1 MQISIRRLPVLL
13 SLTLSLCP
21 QLACTDDPEHEHG
34 HCGDGHFDDECPF
47 AQTLFVAHEG
57 SLVGYDIASREEH
70 AGAVTDITGPVDLQ
84 ALEDGTVMVNLTG
97 TNEILAIDGMT
108 MLELARIR
116 SSTASAV
123 RPVHSYVSPERGGR
137 RYWLALND
145 GEEGELTT
153 NSAVL
158 VDISPN
164 RRTRFEIVGEVGLGI
179 GHHKASFSSTLE
191 RFVASNIADCENV
204 ISVYDYSDLENIEE
218 LATFSGSDA
227 GFDGTDPGAGNFDP
241 TFCDPTFERGLP
253 PAPHGCTTSSL
264 SGKAYCSVTNSGEI
278 VAVDI
283 DAEPPAFER
292 IASQGRGGGFMLAHP
307 DGRYIYGMQEEPREG
322 GDGANCQIGQ
332 IVVIDAVD
340 DTLVAELPV
349 RYRGPD
355 CDDILSGTAAETA
368 NFAHVH
374 FSQDGETLFV
384 PTSGGFNVTD
394 ARVDQVVVI
403 DTSDPTNPAQL
414 ESISVGTHTG
424 HSSSTV
430 SGDGSWLFVVHTV
443 DATVSQIDMASRRL
457 VATFEVG
464 QRPKVVATF
473 GTAEGPSEQTGPVAR

>member
-1 MQISIRRLPVLL
+1 MQTSLRRFPVLL
-13 SLTLSLCP
+13 ALALSLSP
-21 QLACTDDPEHEHG
+21 QLACTDEHEHEHG
-34 HCGDGHFDDECPF
+34 HCGDHFDEECPF

-57 SLVGYDIASREEH
+57 SLVGYDVASREEH

-84 ALEDGTVMVNLTG
+84 ALDDGTVMVNLTG
-97 TNEILAIDGMT
+97 TNEVLAVDGMT

-123 RPVHSYVSPERGGR
+123 RPVHSYITPERGGR

-145 GEEGELTT
+145 GEEAELAT

-164 RRTRFEIVGEVGLGI
+164 SRTRFEIVGEVGLGV

-191 RFVASNIADCENV
+191 RFVATNIADCENV
-204 ISVYDYSDLENIEE
+204 LSVYDYSDRENIEE

-227 GFDGTDPGAGNFDP
+227 GFEGPDPGAGNFDP

-264 SGKAYCSVTNSGEI
+264 SGKAYCSVTNSGDV
-278 VAVDI
+278 VAVDL

-292 IASQGRGGGFMLAHP
+292 IATQGRGGGFMLAHP
-307 DGRYIYGMQEEPREG
+307 EGRYIYGMQEEPREG
-322 GDGANCQIGQ
+322 GDGAVCQIGQ
-332 IVVIDAVD
+332 IVVIDAND
-340 DTLVAELPV
+340 DSLVAELPV

-355 CDDILSGTAAETA
+355 CEDLLSGTAAETA

-374 FSQDGETLFV
+374 FSHDGETLFV

-414 ESISVGTHTG
+414 ESISVGVHTG

-430 SGDGSWLFVVHTV
+430 SGDGRWLFVVHTV
-443 DATVSQIDMASRRL
+443 DATVSQIDMASKSV
-457 VATFEVG
+457 VATFQVE

-473 GTAEGPSEQTGPVAR
+473 GTVEGPSEQTGSIAR

>member
-204 ISVYDYSDLENIEE
+204 ISVY
-218 LATFSGSDA
+218 
-227 GFDGTDPGAGNFDP
+227 
-241 TFCDPTFERGLP
+241 FCDPTFERGLP

-264 SGKAYCSVTNSGEI
+264 SGKAYCSVTSSGEI
-278 VAVDI
+278 VAVDV